1 MSQNYDSEFNKLK
14 NPPRNLHIQQ
24 GNYDDLLQR
33 IEEVD
38 IKPNFWPRLQYPL
51 ILIATCFVLLI
62 TVLTLSPNN
71 NSEKPYYSASM
82 GLEGVSSQQIESIY
96 TLGLENNTTNNDKF
110 YGKRSKAYINVQKVT
125 DPSYIHS
132 IITHIQNNEKAQID
146 NEQLSAIA
154 DLIIVVK
161 GQEIKLKIFENTSQE
176 LFVQNWE
183 TREMFQLNDLFILED
198 LMKIEEQNNEWRDFF
213 IALGLVL
220 VFQYLI
226 KTILIRVFNMTFP
239 KVRVKQSPFRI
250 IVSIVITVV
259 ALSLINIYDSNMVA
273 ISYFYFGAYIA
284 LLSSIDLLFGWRLYK
299 ENGVLL
305 RNILQLLLIPVFLII
320 MVIVK

>member
-1 MSQNYDSEFNKLK
+1 MSQNFDSEFDKLK
-14 NPPRNLHIQQ
+14 NPSRNLRKQQ
-24 GNYDDLLQR
+24 ETYDELLQK

-38 IKPNFWPRLQYPL
+38 TKTNFWPRLQYPF

-71 NSEKPYYSASM
+71 SENPYQNASM
-82 GLEGVSSQQIESIY
+82 ALQGVSSQQVEAIY
-96 TLGLENNTTNNDKF
+96 TLGLENSQTKNEKF

-125 DPSYIHS
+125 DPAYIDS
-132 IITHIQNNEKAQID
+132 IITHIQKNEIAQIN

-176 LFVQNWE
+176 LFMQNWE
-183 TREMFQLNDLFILED
+183 TREMFHLKYRFILED
-198 LMKIEEQNNEWRDFF
+198 LVEIEEQNHEWRNIFL
-213 IALGLVL
+213 ILGIVF

-226 KTILIRVFNMTFP
+226 KMLLNRVFNITFP
-239 KVRVKQSPFRI
+239 KVRVKQTPFRI
-250 IVSIVITVV
+250 IVSIVISVV
-259 ALSLINIYDSNMVA
+259 ALSLINIYGSNMVA
-273 ISYFYFGAYIA
+273 ISYFYFGAFMA
-284 LLSSIDLLFGWRLYK
+284 LFSSMDLLFGWRLYK

-320 MVIVK
+320 MIIVK

>member
-1 MSQNYDSEFNKLK
+1 MSQNFDSEFDKLK
-14 NPPRNLHIQQ
+14 NPPRNLRKQQ
-24 GNYDDLLQR
+24 ETYDELLQK

-38 IKPNFWPRLQYPL
+38 TKSNFWTRLQYPL

-71 NSEKPYYSASM
+71 SEKPYQSASVA
-82 GLEGVSSQQIESIY
+82 LEGVSSQQIEAIY
-96 TLGLENNTTNNDKF
+96 TLGLENNQTKNTKF
-110 YGKRSKAYINVQKVT
+110 YGKRSKAYFNVQKVT

-176 LFVQNWE
+176 LFVQNWD
-183 TREMFQLNDLFILED
+183 TREMFQLNDLLILED
-198 LMKIEEQNNEWRDFF
+198 LMEIEEQNNEWRNIFLG
-213 IALGLVL
+213 LGLVL

-226 KTILIRVFNMTFP
+226 KMILIRVFKMTFP
-239 KVRVKQSPFRI
+239 KVRVKQSPLRI
-250 IVSIVITVV
+250 VISIVISVVTV
-259 ALSLINIYDSNMVA
+259 SLINFYGSIMVA
-273 ISYFYFGAYIA
+273 INYLYFGAVII
-284 LLSSIDLLFGWRLYK
+284 LMTCTDIIFGWRLYK
-299 ENGVLL
+299 ENGVLI

-320 MVIVK
+320 MVLVK

>member
-1 MSQNYDSEFNKLK
+1 MSQNFDSEFNKLK
-14 NPPRNLHIQQ
+14 NPPRNLRKQQ
-24 GNYDDLLQR
+24 ETYDKLLQK

-38 IKPNFWPRLQYPL
+38 TKMNFWPRLQYPF

-71 NSEKPYYSASM
+71 SESPYQNASM
-82 GLEGVSSQQIESIY
+82 ALQGVSSQQIEAIY
-96 TLGLENNTTNNDKF
+96 TLGLENNQTENEKF

-132 IITHIQNNEKAQID
+132 IITHIQNNENTQID

-198 LMKIEEQNNEWRDFF
+198 LIKIEEQNNEWRNIFLG
-213 IALGLVL
+213 LGLVL

-226 KTILIRVFNMTFP
+226 KTLLIRVFKITFP
-239 KVRVKQSPFRI
+239 KVRVKQTPFRI
-250 IVSIVITVV
+250 IFSILISVV
-259 ALSLINIYDSNMVA
+259 TLNLINIYESNMVA
-273 ISYFYFGAYIA
+273 INYFYLGALILA
-284 LLSSIDLLFGWRLYK
+284 MASIDILSWWRIYK
-299 ENGVLL
+299 EYGVLN
-305 RNILQLLLIPVFLII
+305 RYILQLLLIPIFLII
-320 MVIVK
+320 MVLIK

>member
-1 MSQNYDSEFNKLK
+1 MSQNFDSEFDKLK
-14 NPPRNLHIQQ
+14 NPPRNLRKQQ
-24 GNYDDLLQR
+24 ENYDILLQK

-38 IKPNFWPRLQYPL
+38 TKSNFWPRLQYPF

-62 TVLTLSPNN
+62 TVFTFSPNN
-71 NSEKPYYSASM
+71 SENPYLNASM
-82 GLEGVSSQQIESIY
+82 ALQGVSSQQIEAIY
-96 TLGLENNTTNNDKF
+96 TLGLENNQTENEKF

-198 LMKIEEQNNEWRDFF
+198 LIEIKEQNNEWRNLF
-213 IALGLVL
+213 IAFGLVL

-226 KTILIRVFNMTFP
+226 KTILIRVFKITFP
-239 KVRVKQSPFRI
+239 KVRVKQSPFKI
-250 IVSIVITVV
+250 IVSIVISVV
-259 ALSLINIYDSNMVA
+259 ALSLVNIYQSNMVA
-273 ISYFYFGAYIA
+273 ISYFYFGTFIA
-284 LLSSIDLLFGWRLYK
+284 LFSSMDLLFGWRLYK
-299 ENGVLL
+299 ENGVLI
-305 RNILQLLLIPVFLII
+305 RNILQLLLLPVFLII
-320 MVIVK
+320 LVLVK